1 MYFLINNEQL
11 IHVENFFMISV
22 GEKKLKLIQL
32 KKLIIETYNKSLLAD
47 YLFEKQYSVR
57 KNITV

>member
-1 MYFLINNEQL
+1 MYFLIKDEQL
-11 IHVENFFMISV
+11 THVDNLFMILV
-22 GEKKLKLIQL
+22 GEKTLKLVQL